1 MRNRGENNVRL
12 FDKNNDLSERGAIQI
27 DEYFEEMELTNEE
40 KNGRKKFAESME
52 EVMLF
57 IFALFSVMKEYGYQ
71 NNDFITR
78 QLQRRYSETILK
90 FMELDGYFEEYIKK
104 FSKDT
109 IDITIK
115 HENENYYTSE
125 DRAMLIS
132 ENESHFAFSH
142 KEFSDAIK
150 SGKTKKQWMDVR
162 DNRERKTHRAVGR
175 MILPINEPFLVG
187 KSKMMHPK
195 DAETYGADAEEI
207 VNCRCSARYF

>member
-1 MRNRGENNVRL
+1 MTSYDEING
-12 FDKNNDLSERGAIQI
+12 LSESDILSI
-27 DEYFEEMELTNEE
+27 DEYFEEMELTEE
-40 KNGRKKFAESME
+40 GKKYRKKFAESME

-57 IFALFSVMKEYGYQ
+57 IFALFSVMKEYGYR
-71 NNDFITR
+71 NNDFIAR

-90 FMELDGYFEEYIKK
+90 FMELDGYFEEYIEK

-115 HENENYYTSE
+115 HENESYYTSE

-150 SGKTKKQWMDVR
+150 SGKTKKQWMDIR
-162 DNRERKTHRAVGR
+162 DDRERKTHRAVGR
-175 MILPINEPFLVG
+175 MILPINEPFVVG